1 MEMDAGMTSHVVLL
15 TRVGEEVWLCA
26 GFDAGIEEG
35 KTMLRHDGVVVV
47 ACDDLQFAFQV
58 LRLVDK
64 ADLGIAFGICF
75 RSSHIALAVHHLI
88 PFPVNYWASSHT
100 NLEHIGV
107 VGHQRDGH
115 KASERPAVNAQTLH
129 IYIR

>member
-35 KTMLRHDGVVVV
+35 ETMLRHDGVVVV
-47 ACDDLQFAFQV
+47 ACDDLQLAFQV
-58 LRLVDK
+58 LRLVDETG
-64 ADLGIAFGICF
+64 LGIAFGIRF

-88 PFPVNYWASSHT
+88 PFPVDDRTSGYTH
-100 NLEHIGV
+100 LEHIGI

-115 KASERPAVNAQTLH
+115 KAAERPAMNAQTLH